1 MKNIIL
7 ATLII
12 LIGVGSAQS
21 QMLDDKFNKK
31 ADAFFKENV
40 VDGKVKYASLTN
52 DAALESLVSDIR
64 TMKLNGSSADEKKAF
79 YINAY
84 NLLVIYKVA
93 SNYPIN
99 STQEISGFFDKK
111 NSIVCG
117 EKVSLNQLEKEY
129 LLKIYDDPRFHFVL
143 VCGALGCPPITDF
156 AYNAD
161 NLEAQMEKQT
171 MLALNDMSF
180 ISTDGNNLDISQIFN
195 WYKGDFGKNKSAIV
209 DFINNYRDA
218 DHQVDNGSKFNYIDY
233 DWSLNEEGASV
244 STDGLG
250 IRPGGGNNALRYVV
264 SSTIP
269 KGTIETKI
277 FNNLYTQQTGSL
289 GDIRDRGTFF
299 TTSVTALYGLTNRFN
314 LGISTRYRR
323 VRNDLLPSS
332 PFSVLGGEGDALST
346 RSGFTAFGPMV
357 RIAPVP
363 KWKNFSIQSSFVF
376 AIGDELEGNGV
387 QPFIDWDGATW
398 NTQFFND
405 IAIGSNF
412 SLFTEIDFLFEDIG
426 GANRIATPATII
438 FSYNPLPNMTL
449 YTLGSYARFWPSTSE
464 NFRQFGL
471 GFKYQFTPSLE
482 IELLVTDFSNGF
494 IRDVGGQANTFNMG
508 LRFNI

>member
-1 MKNIIL
+1 MCIRDRL
-7 ATLII
+7 
-12 LIGVGSAQS
+12 GVGSVHS
-21 QMLDDKFNKK
+21 QMLDDKFIKK

-40 VDGKVKYASLTN
+40 VDGKVKYSSLTD
-52 DAALESLVSDIR
+52 DAELESLVSDIR
-64 TMKLNGSSADEKKAF
+64 KMKLSGASAEEKKAF

-84 NLLVIYKVA
+84 NILVIYKVA
-93 SNYPIN
+93 ENYPIN

-111 NSIVCG
+111 NFIVSG

-129 LLKIYDDPRFHFVL
+129 LLKKYDDPRFHFVL
-143 VCGALGCPPITDF
+143 VCGAIGCPPITDF

-161 NLEAQMEKQT
+161 NLEAQMDRQT
-171 MLALNDMSF
+171 RLALNDKSF
-180 ISTDGNNLDISQIFN
+180 ISANDNDLNISQIFN
-195 WYKGDFGKNKSAIV
+195 WYKSDFGRNKNAII
-209 DFINNYRDA
+209 DFINNYREEDKI
-218 DHQVDNGSKFNYIDY
+218 DNGSKFNYIDY
-233 DWSLNEEGASV
+233 DWSLNEVGALALTNGV
-244 STDGLG
+244 GVK
-250 IRPGGGNNALRYVV
+250 PGGNNTLRYVV

-277 FNNLYTQQTGSL
+277 FNNLFTQKTGSL

-299 TTSVTALYGLTNRFN
+299 TTSITSLYGLTNRFN

-323 VRNDLLPSS
+323 VRNDILPSS
-332 PFSVLGGEGDALST
+332 PFSVLGGEGDAVST

-376 AIGDELEGNGV
+376 AIGDELEGNGLD
-387 QPFIDWDGATW
+387 PFIDWDGATW

-412 SLFTEIDFLFEDIG
+412 SLFTEIDFLYEDIG
-426 GANRIATPATII
+426 GANRIATPATLI
-438 FSYNPLPNMTL
+438 FSYNPIANMTL

-482 IELLVTDFSNGF
+482 LELLVTDFSNGF
-494 IRDVGGQANTFNMG
+494 LRDVGGQANTYNMG
-508 LRFNI
+508 IRFNL